1 MAQGLLFHLTLTWTL
16 TKICADFFSR
26 LHATNHQGNCVV
38 FVSLYS
44 RLLKQQR
51 VATFWLQIR
60 VNENRAAD
68 AQLLLL
74 LLIWAIWSINHLN
87 QFPFDARFPIH
98 YWPHA
103 LREWEFFF
111 TSHRNCRLLSLA
123 FFLLSPTF
131 QDHVVILFVFFSFE
145 VHGSVQ
151 VAWAATY
158 CCSTQLDHDLVNASA
173 VDDARMLQWAQC
185 EFRVFDFCVDFV
197 VVACNFFA

>member
-1 MAQGLLFHLTLTWTL
+1 MKKLNRCHCGPRSAVSLDFDMNHNKNLRR
-16 TKICADFFSR
+16 FFSR
-26 LHATNHQGNCVV
+26 LHATNHLGNCVV

-44 RLLKQQR
+44 WLLKQQR
-51 VATFWLQIR
+51 VTTFWLQIR
-60 VNENRAAD
+60 VKENRAAD

-131 QDHVVILFVFFSFE
+131 QDHVDILFVFFFPWRFMAAYKLPGQP
-145 VHGSVQ
+145 HIA
-151 VAWAATY
+151 VALNLTMI
-158 CCSTQLDHDLVNASA
+158 L
-173 VDDARMLQWAQC
+173 
-185 EFRVFDFCVDFV
+185 
-197 VVACNFFA
+197 

>member
-1 MAQGLLFHLTLTWTL
+1 MRR
-16 TKICADFFSR
+16 FFSR

-60 VNENRAAD
+60 VKENRAAD

-111 TSHRNCRLLSLA
+111 TSHWNCRLLSLA
-123 FFLLSPTF
+123 FFLLSYVSRSCRHFVRLFFPWRFMAAYKLPGPPHIAVALNLTM
-131 QDHVVILFVFFSFE
+131 ILWMRLLS
-145 VHGSVQ
+145 
-151 VAWAATY
+151 TMLR
-158 CCSTQLDHDLVNASA
+158 CCSGLNAN
-173 VDDARMLQWAQC
+173 
-185 EFRVFDFCVDFV
+185 FV
-197 VVACNFFA
+197 YTIFAWIFLLLLA